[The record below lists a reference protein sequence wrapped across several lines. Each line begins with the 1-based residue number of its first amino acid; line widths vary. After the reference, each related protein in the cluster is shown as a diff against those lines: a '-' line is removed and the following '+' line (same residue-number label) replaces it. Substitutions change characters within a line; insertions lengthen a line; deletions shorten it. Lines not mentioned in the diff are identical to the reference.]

1 MISLIQAHKYL
12 CDLDP
17 LKPESFTAEKALG
30 KICSKEICARA
41 DCPSVDSSLKDGFAV
56 VSSDLD
62 RASLKNPVPLTI
74 IDSLVA
80 GERKKTGPVVP
91 GHAVRVMTGAAIPD
105 GATAVLSSEFTRVQG
120 NLLYA
125 LADAEPDR
133 NILRKGSDVRN
144 GAAIIS
150 KGEFITPAHL
160 GLLAA
165 GGVDEIPCYPVP
177 KVAVAATGSELVWP
191 GEPVT
196 PGKVAASNMVTA
208 TAELTSLGIT
218 SSPVLLRDDLEALVD
233 HFRHLVS
240 EVDVLITCGGV
251 LDGDKDLTLKAME
264 SVGMEKIFHRVRI
277 GPGKGV
283 CMGQVGTTLVFNL
296 PGGPPSNHV
305 ALLLIA
311 LPGIRRLM
319 GFSHIF
325 PARRSVTVSE
335 DYFGQSDWTQLFY
348 TRLSYKKGTLHAL
361 PLNNMGRLGSMAAA
375 HALLEIPEGCK
386 RLYKDKSAEAW
397 CFREV

>member
-12 CDLDP
+12 CDLNP
-17 LKPESFTAEKALG
+17 LKPKSFTTEKALG
-30 KICSKEICARA
+30 KVCSKEICARA
-41 DCPSVDSSLKDGFAV
+41 NCPSVDSSLKDGFAV

-62 RASLKNPVPLTI
+62 RASLKNPIPLTI

-80 GERKKTGPVVP
+80 GERKKTNPVTS
-91 GHAVRVMTGAAIPD
+91 GQAVRIMTGAAIPE
-105 GATAVLSSEFTRVQG
+105 GATAVLSSEFTHVQG
-120 NLLYA
+120 DLLYA
-125 LADAEPDR
+125 LADAAPNR
-133 NILRKGSDVRN
+133 NILRKSSDIRK

-150 KGEFITPAHL
+150 EGEFITPTHL

-208 TAELTSLGIT
+208 AAELTSLGIFA
-218 SSPVLLRDDLEALVD
+218 SPVLLRDDLEALED

-264 SVGMEKIFHRVRI
+264 AVGMEKIFHRVRI

-319 GFSHIF
+319 GYPHIF
-325 PARRSVTVSE
+325 PARRRVTVCE
-335 DYFGQSDWTQLFY
+335 DYSGQTDWTQLIY
-348 TRLSYKKGTLHAL
+348 TRLRYKNGTLQAL
-361 PLNNMGRLGSMAAA
+361 PLNNKGRLEGMAAA
-375 HALLEIPEGCK
+375 HALLEIPEGRK
-386 RLYKDKSAEAW
+386 RLYKDKSADAW